1 MIKVTSKAAFFFGKI
16 HMDFR
21 STLMGLT
28 FALIWSSAFTSAR
41 IIVQI
46 APPLSVSALRFLIA
60 GLIACAIAY
69 ALGQRPKFTR
79 QQWRG
84 IIIFGICQNAIYL
97 GFFFVAMT
105 RIEASFASILASTMP
120 LLVALALLTVFRE
133 KLPPMGIAGLIIGF
147 AGVTLIMGTRIT
159 GGVDLIG
166 VMLCLLGVIALTIA
180 TLSVKSASTG
190 GNLFMVVGMQ
200 MLIGSAA
207 LAIPALTLE
216 TWDVT
221 WTPTALWAFAYTI
234 IVPGIIA
241 TYIWFLLVGRIG
253 ATKAATF
260 HFLNP
265 FFGVAIAAIL
275 LGETLTTTDIIGVA
289 IIMAGIFAVQK
300 SRIAT

>member
-1 MIKVTSKAAFFFGKI
+1 
-16 HMDFR
+16 
-21 STLMGLT
+21 MGLT

-60 GLIACAIAY
+60 GFIACGIAY

-84 IIIFGICQNAIYL
+84 IIIFGVCQNAIYL

-105 RIEASFASILASTMP
+105 RLEASFASILASTMP
-120 LLVALALLTVFRE
+120 LLVALALITVFRE
-133 KLPPMGIAGLIIGF
+133 KLPPMGTIGLIVGF

-166 VMLCLLGVIALTIA
+166 VALCAIGVIALAIA
-180 TLSVKSASTG
+180 TLSVRSASTG

-200 MLIGSAA
+200 MLVGSAA
-207 LAIPALTLE
+207 LSIPALTLE
-216 TWDVT
+216 TWNVT
-221 WTPTALWAFAYTI
+221 WTPVAAWAFAYTI

-253 ATKAATF
+253 ATKSATF

-265 FFGVAIAAIL
+265 FFGVAIAALL
-275 LGETLTTTDIIGVA
+275 LGETLTIIDIVGVA
-289 IIMAGIFAVQK
+289 IIMLGIFVVQR
-300 SRIAT
+300 SRITS